1 MASPPTMG
9 AAPANTYTQPG
20 AAGTVREDLAN
31 IIWRIDPDETPFVSS
46 LQRVGAKQILT
57 EWLLQTLNTAAD
69 VPQPEGFTAVISP
82 AVKPARLSNVCQI
95 FARTVAVSG
104 TLRNVDIPGG
114 EDEYN
119 RQLVLRGLE
128 LKRDLELV
136 ATGNVV
142 KTATDPR
149 HMGGMQT
156 WSAAANT
163 VTGAGGTAG
172 TGDGTTAIVPG
183 TAYDLTLN
191 AVNTVTQAIWQAGAK
206 ATLAIMSGNIKNY
219 FAALSQGGSGNPI
232 VAQNI
237 VQASPEGE
245 MTIQGA
251 VDVYRTNF
259 GTLQL
264 APDRFMPAHVIEII
278 TPDYVELA
286 PLPNRDMIQTQ
297 LATTGDNTQGMVVFE
312 GTLRVMAPL
321 AFGFVA
327 GLNQ

>member
-1 MASPPTMG
+1 MATPPTMG
-9 AAPANTYTQPG
+9 AAPSNTYTQPG
-20 AAGTVREDLAN
+20 ASGSVREDLAN
-31 IIWRIDPDETPFVSS
+31 IIWRIDPDETPFVTS

-57 EWLLQTLNTAAD
+57 EWLLQTLNTAQD

-136 ATGNVV
+136 CTGNVP
-142 KTATDPR
+142 KAATDPR
-149 HMGGMQT
+149 HMAGMQT
-156 WSAAANT
+156 WSVAANT
-163 VTGAGGTAG
+163 VTGATGSPG

-183 TAYDLTLN
+183 TAYDLTLAN
-191 AVNTVTQAIWQAGAK
+191 VNTVTQAIWTAGAK
-206 ATLAIMSGNIKNY
+206 ATLALMSGNIKNY
-219 FAALSQGGSGNPI
+219 FSSLSQGGTNNAI

-264 APDRFMPAHVIEII
+264 APDRFMPAHTIEII

-286 PLPNRDMIQTQ
+286 PLPNRDMIQQ
-297 LATTGDNTQGMVVFE
+297 SLATTGDNTQGLVLFE
-312 GTLRVMAPL
+312 GTLRVMAPS
-321 AFGFVA
+321 AHGFVA

>member
-1 MASPPTMG
+1 MPSPPTMG
-9 AAPANTYTQPG
+9 AAPTNTYVQSG
-20 AAGTVREDLAN
+20 ATGNVREDLAN

-57 EWLLQTLNTAAD
+57 EWLLQILNTAQD

-82 AVKPARLSNVCQI
+82 AVPATRLSNVCQI

-136 ATGNVV
+136 CTGNTI
-142 KTATDPR
+142 KAPGDPR
-149 HMGGMQT
+149 HLGGMVT
-156 WSAAANT
+156 WCHNT
-163 VTGAGGTAG
+163 VTGAGGTVPTGNG
-172 TGDGTTAIVPG
+172 TDAAAAG
-183 TAYDLTLN
+183 TAYDLTLAN
-191 AVNTVTQAIWQAGAK
+191 VNTVTQAIWTAGGK
-206 ATLAIMSGNIKNY
+206 PTLAVMSGNIKNY
-219 FAALSQGGSGNPI
+219 FSTLAQGGTSNPI

-237 VQASPEGE
+237 AQVTERQEI
-245 MTIQGA
+245 TIQGA

-264 APDRFMPAHVIEII
+264 APDRFMGASAHHILII
-278 TPDYVELA
+278 TPEYVELA
-286 PLPNRDMIQTQ
+286 PLPNRDMVQTQ
-297 LATTGDNTQGMVVFE
+297 LAQTGDNTQGMVVFE

-321 AFGFVA
+321 AHGCVF

>member
-1 MASPPTMG
+1 MG
-9 AAPANTYTQPG
+9 AAPTNTYTQPG
-20 AAGTVREDLAN
+20 ASGTVREDLAN

-57 EWLLQTLNTAAD
+57 EWLLQTLNTAQD

-128 LKRDLELV
+128 LKRDVELV
-136 ATGNVV
+136 ATGNVI
-142 KTATDPR
+142 KAATDPR
-149 HMGGMQT
+149 HMGGMVT
-156 WSAAANT
+156 WCNNC
-163 VTGAGGTAG
+163 VVGAGGTVP
-172 TGDGTTAIVPG
+172 TGDGTAAAVPG
-183 TAYDLTLN
+183 TSYDLTLAN
-191 AVNTVTQAIWQAGAK
+191 VNTVVQAIWQAGGAP
-206 ATLAIMSGNIKNY
+206 TLAIMSGNVKNY
-219 FAALSQGGSGNPI
+219 FATLAQGGTSNPI

-237 VQASPEGE
+237 VTASPREE

-264 APDRFMPAHVIEII
+264 APDRFCPAHQILVI

-286 PLPNRDMIQTQ
+286 PLPNRDMVNTQ
-297 LATTGDNTQGMVVFE
+297 LAVTGDNTQGMVVFE

-321 AFGFVA
+321 AHGAIV

>member
-9 AAPANTYTQPG
+9 AAPTNTYTQPG
-20 AAGTVREDLAN
+20 ASGTVREDLAN

-57 EWLLQTLNTAAD
+57 EWLLQTLNTAQD

-136 ATGNVV
+136 ATGNVI
-142 KTATDPR
+142 KAATDPR
-149 HMGGMQT
+149 HLGGMVT
-156 WSAAANT
+156 WCNNC
-163 VTGAGGTAG
+163 VVGAGGTVPV
-172 TGDGTTAIVPG
+172 GDGTAAAVPG
-183 TAYDLTLN
+183 TSYDLTLG
-191 AVNTVTQAIWQAGAK
+191 AVNTVVQSVWQAGGAP
-206 ATLAIMSGNIKNY
+206 TLAIMSGNVKNF
-219 FAALSQGGSGNPI
+219 FATLAQGGTGNPI

-237 VQASPEGE
+237 VTASPREE

-264 APDRFMPAHVIEII
+264 APDRFCPAHQVLII

-286 PLPNRDMIQTQ
+286 PLPNRDMVNTQ
-297 LATTGDNTQGMVVFE
+297 LAVTGDNTQGMVVFE

-321 AFGFVA
+321 AHGAIV

>member
-1 MASPPTMG
+1 MG
-9 AAPANTYTQPG
+9 AAPSNTYTQPG

-31 IIWRIDPDETPFVSS
+31 IIWRIDPEETPFVSS

-57 EWLLQTLNTAAD
+57 EWLLQTLNTAQD

-114 EDEYN
+114 EDEFN

-149 HMGGMQT
+149 HLAGMVT
-156 WSAAANT
+156 WCNNCAI
-163 VTGAGGTAG
+163 GAGGTVPV
-172 TGDGTTAIVPG
+172 GDGTTAAVPG
-183 TAYDLTLN
+183 TSYDLDL
-191 AVNTVTQAIWQAGAK
+191 AHVNTVVQQIWTAGGK
-206 ATLAIMSGNIKNY
+206 PTLAVMSGNIKNY
-219 FAALSQGGSGNPI
+219 FSTLSQGGTNNAI

-237 VQASPEGE
+237 VQGSPTGE

-264 APDRFMPAHVIEII
+264 APDRFCPPHQMLII
-278 TPDYVELA
+278 TPEYVELA
-286 PLPNRDMIQTQ
+286 PLPNRDMIQQ
-297 LATTGDNTQGMVVFE
+297 NLAVTGDNTQGMCIFE

-321 AFGFVA
+321 AHGAVV

>member
-20 AAGTVREDLAN
+20 AAGTVREELAN

-57 EWLLQTLNTAAD
+57 EWLLQTLNTAQD
-69 VPQPEGFTAVISP
+69 VPQPEGFTAVTSP

-114 EDEYN
+114 EDEFN

-128 LKRDLELV
+128 LKRDLKLV
-136 ATGNVV
+136 ATGNVI
-142 KTATDPR
+142 KTTTDPR
-149 HMGGMQT
+149 HMAGMVT
-156 WSAAANT
+156 WCNNCAI
-163 VTGAGGTAG
+163 GAGGTVPV
-172 TGDGTTAIVPG
+172 GDGTTAAVPG
-183 TAYDLTLN
+183 TAYDLDL
-191 AVNTVTQAIWQAGAK
+191 AHINTVVQQIWTAGGK
-206 ATLAIMSGNIKNY
+206 PTLAVMSGNVKNY
-219 FAALSQGGSGNPI
+219 FATLSQGGTANPI

-237 VQASPEGE
+237 VQASPEGQ

-251 VDVYRTNF
+251 VDIYRTNF

-264 APDRFMPAHVIEII
+264 APDRFCPQHQILII
-278 TPDYVELA
+278 TPEYVELA
-286 PLPNRDMIQTQ
+286 PLPNRDMIQSN
-297 LATTGDNTQGMVVFE
+297 LAQTGDNTQGMVVFE

-321 AFGFVA
+321 AHGAVV

>member
-20 AAGTVREDLAN
+20 ASGTVREDLAN

-57 EWLLQTLNTAAD
+57 EWLLQTLNTAQD

-82 AVKPARLSNVCQI
+82 AVKPARLNNTCQI

-149 HMGGMQT
+149 HMAGMVT
-156 WSAAANT
+156 WCNNCS
-163 VTGAGGTAG
+163 VGAGGTVPV
-172 TGDGTTAIVPG
+172 GDGTAAAVPG
-183 TAYDLTLN
+183 TSYDLTLN
-191 AVNTVTQAIWQAGAK
+191 AVNTITQQIWTAGGK
-206 ATLAIMSGNIKNY
+206 PTLAIMSGNVKNY
-219 FAALSQGGSGNPI
+219 FATLAQGGTANPI
-232 VAQNI
+232 AAQNI
-237 VQASPEGE
+237 VMASPEGE
-245 MTIQGA
+245 LTIQGA

-264 APDRFMPAHVIEII
+264 APDRFMPPHQILVI
-278 TPDYVELA
+278 TPEYVELA
-286 PLPNRDMIQTQ
+286 PLPNRDMVNTQ
-297 LATTGDNTQGMVVFE
+297 LAVTGDNTQGMVVFE

-321 AFGFVA
+321 AHGAVV

>member
-9 AAPANTYTQPG
+9 AAPTNTYTQPG
-20 AAGTVREDLAN
+20 ASGTVREDLAN

-57 EWLLQTLNTAAD
+57 EWLLQTLNTAQD

-104 TLRNVDIPGG
+104 TLRQVDIPGG

-136 ATGNVV
+136 ATGNVI
-142 KTATDPR
+142 KAATDPR
-149 HMGGMQT
+149 HMAGMVT
-156 WSAAANT
+156 WCNNCGI
-163 VTGAGGTAG
+163 GAGGTVPV
-172 TGDGTTAIVPG
+172 GDGTSAAVPG
-183 TAYDLTLN
+183 TSYDLTLA
-191 AVNTVTQAIWQAGAK
+191 AVNTVVQQIWQAGGK
-206 ATLAIMSGNIKNY
+206 PTVAIMSGNVKNY
-219 FAALSQGGSGNPI
+219 FATLAQGGTSNPI

-237 VQASPEGE
+237 AQVSPEGE
-245 MTIQGA
+245 ITIQGA

-264 APDRFMPAHVIEII
+264 APDRFCPAHQILVI

-297 LATTGDNTQGMVVFE
+297 LAQTGDNTQGMVVFE

-321 AFGFVA
+321 AHGAIV

>member
-1 MASPPTMG
+1 MG

-20 AAGTVREDLAN
+20 AAGSVREDLAN
-31 IIWRIDPDETPFVSS
+31 IIWRIDPEETPFVSS

-57 EWLLQTLNTAAD
+57 EWLLQTLNTAQD

-82 AVKPARLSNVCQI
+82 AVKPARLNNVCQI

-136 ATGNVV
+136 ATGNVI
-142 KTATDPR
+142 KASTDPR
-149 HMGGMQT
+149 HMAGMVT
-156 WSAAANT
+156 WCNNC
-163 VTGAGGTAG
+163 VTGATGTVPV
-172 TGDGTTAIVPG
+172 GDGTTAAVPG
-183 TAYDLTLN
+183 TAYDLTLAN
-191 AVNTVTQAIWQAGAK
+191 VNTVVQQIWQAGGK
-206 ATLAIMSGNIKNY
+206 PTLAIMSGNVKNY
-219 FAALSQGGSGNPI
+219 FATLAQGGTANPI

-237 VQASPEGE
+237 VTASPREE

-264 APDRFMPAHVIEII
+264 APDRFCPAHQILII
-278 TPDYVELA
+278 TPEYVELA
-286 PLPNRDMIQTQ
+286 PLPNRDMVQQ
-297 LATTGDNTQGMVVFE
+297 NLAVTGDNTQGMCIFE

-321 AFGFVA
+321 AHGAIV

>member
-1 MASPPTMG
+1 MG

-20 AAGTVREDLAN
+20 ASGSVREDLAN

-46 LQRVGAKQILT
+46 LQRVGAKQINT
-57 EWLLQTLNTAAD
+57 EWLLQTLNTAQD

-82 AVKPARLSNVCQI
+82 AVKPARLGNICQI

-142 KTATDPR
+142 KTITDPR
-149 HMGGMQT
+149 HMGGLQT
-156 WSAAANT
+156 WSATSNT

-172 TGDGTTAIVPG
+172 TADGTTAIVPG
-183 TAYDLTLN
+183 TAYDLTLAN
-191 AVNTVTQAIWQAGAK
+191 VNTVTQAIWTAGAK

-219 FAALSQGGSGNPI
+219 FSSLSQGGTNNAI

-237 VQASPEGE
+237 VMASPEGE
-245 MTIQGA
+245 MTIQGS

-264 APDRFMPAHVIEII
+264 APDRFMPAHVIEVI

-286 PLPNRDMIQTQ
+286 PLPNRDMVQQ
-297 LATTGDNTQGMVVFE
+297 AYATIGDLTQGGVVFE

-321 AFGFVA
+321 AHGFVV

>member
-57 EWLLQTLNTAAD
+57 EWLLQQLNTAQD
-69 VPQPEGFTAVISP
+69 VPQPEGFTAVMSP
-82 AVKPARLSNVCQI
+82 AVKPARLNNVCQI

-136 ATGNVV
+136 ATGNVI

-149 HMGGMQT
+149 HMAGMIT
-156 WSAAANT
+156 WCNNC
-163 VTGAGGTAG
+163 VVGAGGTVP
-172 TGDGTTAIVPG
+172 TGDGTAAAVPG
-183 TAYDLTLN
+183 TSYDLTLA
-191 AVNTVTQAIWQAGAK
+191 AVNSMTQAIWNAGGK
-206 ATLAIMSGNIKNY
+206 ATLAIMSGNVKNY
-219 FAALSQGGSGNPI
+219 FATLSQGGTGNAI

-237 VQASPEGE
+237 VMASPEGE

-264 APDRFMPAHVIEII
+264 APDRFMPPHVIEII

-286 PLPNRDMIQTQ
+286 PLPNRDMVQQ
-297 LATTGDNTQGMVVFE
+297 SYAVTGDNTQGGVVFE

-321 AFGFVA
+321 AHAAIV

>member
-9 AAPANTYTQPG
+9 AAPSNTYTQPG

-31 IIWRIDPDETPFVSS
+31 IIWRIDPEETPFVSS

-57 EWLLQTLNTAAD
+57 EWLLQTLNTAQD

-114 EDEYN
+114 EDEFN

-136 ATGNVV
+136 ATGNVI
-142 KTATDPR
+142 KAATDPR
-149 HMGGMQT
+149 HMAGMVT
-156 WSAAANT
+156 WCNNC
-163 VTGAGGTAG
+163 VIGAGGTVPV
-172 TGDGTTAIVPG
+172 GDGTTAAVPG
-183 TAYDLTLN
+183 TAYDLTLAN
-191 AVNTVTQAIWQAGAK
+191 VNTVVQQIWQAGGK
-206 ATLAIMSGNIKNY
+206 PTLAIMSGNVKNY
-219 FAALSQGGSGNPI
+219 FATLAQGGTANPI

-264 APDRFMPAHVIEII
+264 APDRFCPAHQILII
-278 TPDYVELA
+278 TPEYVELA
-286 PLPNRDMIQTQ
+286 PLPNRDMVQTQ
-297 LATTGDNTQGMVVFE
+297 LAVTGDNQQGMCVFE

-321 AFGFVA
+321 AHGAIV